1 MVFIEKNKY
10 KNHIKIFKIILFSLL
25 FIFQSRVF
33 SVEIPLN
40 NRCGDIFKSSPWD
53 YNDPKNHI
61 DNVGMVERYHFTES
75 VRTLKRGNTHQEP
88 MADLAYTLNKFP
100 NHYPALLVTIEYDLR
115 LNGKL
120 PQVKGSEYEIS
131 IECLFYRAFTFKPS
145 DLNLRHLYG
154 IYFYRNKKFEQAL
167 QEFKKAES
175 LNSAEVFYNIGLT
188 YFELEDF
195 ELSLEYA
202 EKAKSLGYPQ
212 EGLLRKLKGK
222 KRK

>member
-1 MVFIEKNKY
+1 MVFIAKFKY
-10 KNHIKIFKIILFSLL
+10 KNYIGFFKIIFFPLL
-25 FIFQSRVF
+25 LTFHSQVF
-33 SVEIPLN
+33 SYEIPLN
-40 NRCGDIFKSSPWD
+40 NRCGDIFKASPWD

-61 DNVGMVERYHFTES
+61 YNLGMVESFHFTES
-75 VRTLKRGNTHQEP
+75 VRTLKRGNTHIEP

-131 IECLFYRAFTFKPS
+131 IDCLFYRAFTFKPS

-188 YFELEDF
+188 YFELGNF

-202 EKAKSLGYPQ
+202 EKAKNLGYPQ
-212 EGLLRKLKGK
+212 EGLLRKLKEK
-222 KRK
+222 NK